1 MDLDSVGQWARAA
14 VTARTGPRQ
23 RCPRMTDWSRWRS
36 TDPSTPLL
44 AGPREPPGRD
54 SRVLWSGLLSPA
66 ARGCHAG
73 PVTEHHVVA
82 AIRGALAAAGDPER
96 AVAQQA
102 YMKSEMPF
110 RGIGSQELTAL
121 LRPILAD
128 PAYRISHRGVWDTA
142 VLDLWDAAT
151 HREERYAAIA
161 LTGHR
166 AYRAWQDPD
175 AVPLYEHLVRT
186 GAWWDLV
193 DLVASN
199 RIGPILLAHREA
211 GRRWSGPG
219 RPTTTSGCAGQRSSA
234 SWPSGPTPTRRC
246 CARASSPTW
255 PTARSG
261 SERRSGGLLR
271 QYARTDPE
279 WVRDT
284 VSTYGDR
291 LSGLS
296 PPGGTQAPLRKC
308 AP

>member
-1 MDLDSVGQWARAA
+1 M
-14 VTARTGPRQ
+14 
-23 RCPRMTDWSRWRS
+23 
-36 TDPSTPLL
+36 
-44 AGPREPPGRD
+44 
-54 SRVLWSGLLSPA
+54 
-66 ARGCHAG
+66 
-73 PVTEHHVVA
+73 TEHHVVA
-82 AIRGALAAAGDPER
+82 AIRGALAAAGNPER

-110 RGIGSQELTAL
+110 RGIGSRELTAL

-128 PAYRISHRGVWDTA
+128 PAYRISHRGEWDAA

-193 DLVASN
+193 DPVASN

-211 GRRWSGPG
+211 LTPLVRAWATDDDLWVRRTAILSQLAFKAD
-219 RPTTTSGCAGQRSSA
+219 TDTALLCACVEPNLADRSFWIRKA
-234 SWPSGPTPTRRC
+234 IGW
-246 CARASSPTW
+246 A
-255 PTARSG
+255 
-261 SERRSGGLLR
+261 LR

-284 VSTYGDR
+284 VSTYGER

-296 PPGGTQAPLRKC
+296 RREALKHL
-308 AP
+308 